1 MKLLRK
7 ILMHLSFA
15 AIGLILN
22 TLFRP
27 AFLYFLDTT
36 YALVTML
43 FSLSLTLVLP
53 IVLTMYYLKASN
65 YKQHLING
73 ILTVLFVSVFKEM
86 IHRVN
91 LINWFDIFFS
101 ISFRVLLGTII
112 SSILA
117 LFFPKKVN
125 AKMDTRSEV
134 LDG

>member
-7 ILMHLSFA
+7 ILLHLSFT

-22 TLFRP
+22 KLFRP
-27 AFLYFLDTT
+27 AFLHFLDTT

-101 ISFRVLLGTII
+101 ISSRVLLGTII

-125 AKMDTRSEV
+125 VKMDARSEV